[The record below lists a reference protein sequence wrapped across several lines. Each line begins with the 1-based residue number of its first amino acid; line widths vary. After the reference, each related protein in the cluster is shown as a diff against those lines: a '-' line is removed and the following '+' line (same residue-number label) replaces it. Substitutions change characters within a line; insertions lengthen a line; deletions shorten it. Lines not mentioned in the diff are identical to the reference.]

1 MHKQWLFKCF
11 NFSDF
16 PIGKHLKHIHNR
28 SVETFP
34 LLLLYFCFLLCGQ
47 NENQQSNSSL
57 TITFILGLPD
67 EYTCRSRHYMGESQQ
82 ILIILRR
89 YISSSMVA
97 AKIKIIS
104 EDNLKLLHVW
114 VGMLYCLNL
123 FKSSLLCKFFIFISR
138 RSSKCQIT
146 SEH

>member
-16 PIGKHLKHIHNR
+16 PIGKHLKHIHKR

-34 LLLLYFCFLLCGQ
+34 LLLLYFCFLLRGQ
-47 NENQQSNSSL
+47 DENQQSNSSL
-57 TITFILGLPD
+57 TTTFNLGLPE
-67 EYTCRSRHYMGESQQ
+67 EYRSRHYMEESQQ

-89 YISSSMVA
+89 CISSSMVA
-97 AKIKIIS
+97 PKIKIIS

-138 RSSKCQIT
+138 GSSRCRIR

>member
-16 PIGKHLKHIHNR
+16 PIGKHLKQIYNR

-34 LLLLYFCFLLCGQ
+34 LLFIYFCFLLCGQ
-47 NENQQSNSSL
+47 NENLQSNRIL
-57 TITFILGLPD
+57 TITFILGLPG
-67 EYTCRSRHYMGESQQ
+67 EYRSRHYMGESQQ
-82 ILIILRR
+82 ILIILHR

-104 EDNLKLLHVW
+104 EDNLKRLHVW
-114 VGMLYCLNL
+114 VGMFYCLNL

-138 RSSKCQIT
+138 GSSKCRIT